1 MAVNGDETTTEVV
14 ENGAHNPNS
23 YFEAFAG
30 IVAALDA
37 LAKAVTPDDGDDGTP
52 PDEPEKPC
60 CNSYF
65 ASFAAIR
72 DALVRLKDATEE
84 RLADLVEKDPDFAA
98 WKETYSIALGK
109 GASPASNGI
118 AIGWNS
124 TAGSGTG
131 TGAKDSG
138 AVAVGK
144 AAAALGINAVA
155 LGRGAVAGATG
166 ARTTQATVQLGAGT
180 NTNDGTLQFRSW
192 QLVNAEGKIPAER
205 LPEIGGMAFVTP
217 TASGGTATL
226 VNKAVNAVA
235 LDGTA
240 VAFAFPAAVAGQGR
254 AFIVRLVCT
263 AETAWTL
270 PSGVTFESDDEE
282 VFADVEVGETVA
294 LLFSE
299 VAEGRFLVSRKT
311 VKTVSRE

>member
-1 MAVNGDETTTEVV
+1 MAVNGNEI
-14 ENGAHNPNS
+14 ENPVGEEAHGANS
-23 YFEAFAG
+23 YFEAFDG
-30 IVAALDA
+30 IAAALDA
-37 LAKAVTPDDGDDGTP
+37 LAKAVTPDEEDDGTP
-52 PDEPEKPC
+52 ADEGERPS

-65 ASFAAIR
+65 ASFRNII
-72 DALVRLKDATEE
+72 DALGRLKTATEE
-84 RLADLVEKDPDFAA
+84 RLVALSEKDPNFAA
-98 WKETYSIALGK
+98 WKEAYSIGLGK

-118 AIGWNS
+118 AIGWNA

-131 TGAKDSG
+131 TGARDSG

-144 AAAALGINAVA
+144 AASALGIDAVA
-155 LGRGAVAGATG
+155 IGRGAVAGASG
-166 ARTTQATVQLGAGT
+166 NRTTQATVQLGSGT
-180 NTNDGTLQFRSW
+180 NTADGTLQFRSW

-205 LPEIGGMAFVTP
+205 LPEMGGMAFVTP

-282 VFADVEVGETVA
+282 VFADVDVGETVA

>member
-1 MAVNGDETTTEVV
+1 MAVNGNEV
-14 ENGAHNPNS
+14 ENPVGEEAHGTNS

-30 IVAALDA
+30 IAAALDA
-37 LAKAVTPDDGDDGTP
+37 LAKAVTPDEEDDGTP
-52 PDEPEKPC
+52 ADEGERPS

-65 ASFAAIR
+65 ASFRNII
-72 DALVRLKDATEE
+72 DALGRLKTATEE
-84 RLADLVEKDPDFAA
+84 RLVALSEKDPNFAA
-98 WKETYSIALGK
+98 WKEAYSIGLGK

-118 AIGWNS
+118 AIGWNA

-131 TGAKDSG
+131 TGARDSG

-144 AAAALGINAVA
+144 AASALGIDAVA
-155 LGRGAVAGATG
+155 IGRGAVAGASG
-166 ARTTQATVQLGAGT
+166 NRTTQATVQLGSGT
-180 NTNDGTLQFRSW
+180 NTADGTLQFRSW

-205 LPEIGGMAFVTP
+205 LPEMGGMAFVTP

>member
-1 MAVNGDETTTEVV
+1 MAVNGDEIDNAVGEDAH
-14 ENGAHNPNS
+14 GANS

-37 LAKAVTPDDGDDGTP
+37 LAKAVTPDADDDGTP
-52 PDEPEKPC
+52 SDEMPPPS

-65 ASFAAIR
+65 ASFRAIQ
-72 DALVRLKDATEE
+72 DALGRLKAATEE
-84 RLADLVEKDPDFAA
+84 RLADMTENDPNFAA
-98 WKETYSIALGK
+98 WKEAYSIGLGK

-118 AIGWNS
+118 AIGWNA

-131 TGAKDSG
+131 TGARDSG

-144 AAAALGINAVA
+144 AASALGIDAVA
-155 LGRGAVAGATG
+155 IGRGAVAGASG
-166 ARTTQATVQLGAGT
+166 ARTTKATVQLGSGT

-205 LPEIGGMAFVTP
+205 LPEMGGMAFVTP

-240 VAFAFPAAVAGQGR
+240 MAFAFPAAVAGQGR

-282 VFADVEVGETVA
+282 VFADVEVGEAVA

>member
-1 MAVNGDETTTEVV
+1 MAVNGDEIDNAVGEDAH
-14 ENGAHNPNS
+14 GANS

-30 IVAALDA
+30 IAAALDA
-37 LAKAVTPDDGDDGTP
+37 LAKAVTPDEEDDGTP
-52 PDEPEKPC
+52 ADEGERPS

-65 ASFAAIR
+65 ASFRNII
-72 DALVRLKDATEE
+72 DALGRLKTATEE
-84 RLADLVEKDPDFAA
+84 RLVALSEKDPNFAA
-98 WKETYSIALGK
+98 WKEAYSIGLGK

-118 AIGWNS
+118 AIGWNA

-131 TGAKDSG
+131 TGARDSG

-144 AAAALGINAVA
+144 AASALGIDAVA
-155 LGRGAVAGATG
+155 IGRGAVAGASG
-166 ARTTQATVQLGAGT
+166 NRTTQATVQLGSGT
-180 NTNDGTLQFRSW
+180 NTADGTLQFRSW

-205 LPEIGGMAFVTP
+205 LPEMGGMAFVTP

-226 VNKAVNAVA
+226 INKAVNAVA

>member
-1 MAVNGDETTTEVV
+1 MAVNGNEV
-14 ENGAHNPNS
+14 ENPVGEEAHGTNS

-30 IVAALDA
+30 IAAALDA
-37 LAKAVTPDDGDDGTP
+37 LAKAVTPDEEDDGTP
-52 PDEPEKPC
+52 ADEGERPS

-65 ASFAAIR
+65 ASFRNII
-72 DALVRLKDATEE
+72 DALGRLKAATEE
-84 RLADLVEKDPDFAA
+84 RLVALSEKDPNFAA
-98 WKETYSIALGK
+98 WKEAYSIGLGK

-118 AIGWNS
+118 AIGWNA

-131 TGAKDSG
+131 TGARDSG

-144 AAAALGINAVA
+144 AASALGIDAVA
-155 LGRGAVAGATG
+155 IGRGAVAGASG
-166 ARTTQATVQLGAGT
+166 NRTTQATVQLGSGT
-180 NTNDGTLQFRSW
+180 NTADGTLQFRSW

-205 LPEIGGMAFVTP
+205 LPEMGGMAFVTP

-270 PSGVTFESDDEE
+270 PSGVTLESDDEE
-282 VFADVEVGETVA
+282 VFADVDVGETVA

>member
-1 MAVNGDETTTEVV
+1 MAVNGN
-14 ENGAHNPNS
+14 ENENPVGEEARGANS

-30 IVAALDA
+30 IAAALDA
-37 LAKAVTPDDGDDGTP
+37 LAKAVTPDEEDDGMP
-52 PDEPEKPC
+52 ADEGERPS

-65 ASFAAIR
+65 ASFRNII
-72 DALVRLKDATEE
+72 DALGRLKTATEE
-84 RLADLVEKDPDFAA
+84 RLVALSEKDPNFAA
-98 WKETYSIALGK
+98 WKEAYSIGLGK

-118 AIGWNS
+118 AIGWNA

-131 TGAKDSG
+131 TGARDSG

-144 AAAALGINAVA
+144 AASALGIDAVA
-155 LGRGAVAGATG
+155 IGRGAVAGASG
-166 ARTTQATVQLGAGT
+166 NRTTQATVQLGSGT
-180 NTNDGTLQFRSW
+180 NTADGTLQFRSW

-205 LPEIGGMAFVTP
+205 LPEMGGMAFVTP

>member
-1 MAVNGDETTTEVV
+1 MAVNGNEI
-14 ENGAHNPNS
+14 ENPVGEEAHGTNS

-30 IVAALDA
+30 IAAALDA
-37 LAKAVTPDDGDDGTP
+37 LAKAVTPDEEDDGTP
-52 PDEPEKPC
+52 ADEGERPS

-65 ASFAAIR
+65 ASFRNII
-72 DALVRLKDATEE
+72 DALGRLKAATEE
-84 RLADLVEKDPDFAA
+84 RLVALSEKDPNFAA
-98 WKETYSIALGK
+98 WKEAYSIGLGK

-118 AIGWNS
+118 AIGWNA

-131 TGAKDSG
+131 TGARDSG

-144 AAAALGINAVA
+144 AASALGIDAVA
-155 LGRGAVAGATG
+155 IGRGAVAGASG
-166 ARTTQATVQLGAGT
+166 NRTTQATVQLGSGT
-180 NTNDGTLQFRSW
+180 NTADGTLQFRSW

-205 LPEIGGMAFVTP
+205 LPEMGGMAFVTP

>member
-1 MAVNGDETTTEVV
+1 MAVNGNEI
-14 ENGAHNPNS
+14 ENPVGEEAQGANS

-30 IVAALDA
+30 IAAALDA
-37 LAKAVTPDDGDDGTP
+37 LAKAVTPDEEDDGTP
-52 PDEPEKPC
+52 ADEGERPS

-65 ASFAAIR
+65 ASFRNII
-72 DALVRLKDATEE
+72 DALGRLKTATEE
-84 RLADLVEKDPDFAA
+84 RLVALSEKDPNFAA
-98 WKETYSIALGK
+98 WKEAYSIGLGK

-118 AIGWNS
+118 AIGWNA

-131 TGAKDSG
+131 TGARDSG

-144 AAAALGINAVA
+144 AASALGIDAVA
-155 LGRGAVAGATG
+155 IGRGAVAGASG
-166 ARTTQATVQLGAGT
+166 NRTTQATVQLGSGT
-180 NTNDGTLQFRSW
+180 NTADGTLQFRSW

-205 LPEIGGMAFVTP
+205 LPEMGGMAFVTP

>member
-1 MAVNGDETTTEVV
+1 MAVNGNEV
-14 ENGAHNPNS
+14 ENPVGEEAHGTNS

-30 IVAALDA
+30 IAAALDA
-37 LAKAVTPDDGDDGTP
+37 LAKAVTPDEEDDGTP
-52 PDEPEKPC
+52 ADEGERPS

-65 ASFAAIR
+65 ASFRNII
-72 DALVRLKDATEE
+72 DALGRLKTATEE
-84 RLADLVEKDPDFAA
+84 RLVALSEKDPNFAA
-98 WKETYSIALGK
+98 WKEAYSIGLGK

-118 AIGWNS
+118 AIGWNA

-131 TGAKDSG
+131 TGARDSG

-144 AAAALGINAVA
+144 AASALGIDAVA
-155 LGRGAVAGATG
+155 IGRGAVAGASG
-166 ARTTQATVQLGAGT
+166 NRTTQATVQLGSGT
-180 NTNDGTLQFRSW
+180 NTADGTLQFRSW

-205 LPEIGGMAFVTP
+205 LPEMGGMAFVTP

-282 VFADVEVGETVA
+282 VFADVDVGETVA

>member
-1 MAVNGDETTTEVV
+1 MAVNGNEI
-14 ENGAHNPNS
+14 ENPVGEEAQGTNS

-30 IVAALDA
+30 IAAALDA
-37 LAKAVTPDDGDDGTP
+37 LAKAVTPDEEDDGTP
-52 PDEPEKPC
+52 ADEGERPS

-65 ASFAAIR
+65 ASFRNII
-72 DALVRLKDATEE
+72 DALGRLKTATEE
-84 RLADLVEKDPDFAA
+84 RLVALSEKDPNFAA
-98 WKETYSIALGK
+98 WKEAYSIGLGK

-118 AIGWNS
+118 AIGWNA

-131 TGAKDSG
+131 TGARDSG

-144 AAAALGINAVA
+144 AASALGIDAVA
-155 LGRGAVAGATG
+155 IGRGAVAGASG
-166 ARTTQATVQLGAGT
+166 NRTTQATVQLGSGT
-180 NTNDGTLQFRSW
+180 NTADGTLQFRSW

-205 LPEIGGMAFVTP
+205 LPEMGGMAFVTP

>member
-1 MAVNGDETTTEVV
+1 
-14 ENGAHNPNS
+14 
-23 YFEAFAG
+23 
-30 IVAALDA
+30 
-37 LAKAVTPDDGDDGTP
+37 
-52 PDEPEKPC
+52 
-60 CNSYF
+60 
-65 ASFAAIR
+65 
-72 DALVRLKDATEE
+72 
-84 RLADLVEKDPDFAA
+84 
-98 WKETYSIALGK
+98 
-109 GASPASNGI
+109 
-118 AIGWNS
+118 
-124 TAGSGTG
+124 
-131 TGAKDSG
+131 
-138 AVAVGK
+138 
-144 AAAALGINAVA
+144 
-155 LGRGAVAGATG
+155 
-166 ARTTQATVQLGAGT
+166 
-180 NTNDGTLQFRSW
+180 QFRSW

-205 LPEIGGMAFVTP
+205 LPEMGGMAFVTP

>member
-1 MAVNGDETTTEVV
+1 MAVNGNEI
-14 ENGAHNPNS
+14 ENPVGEEAHGTNS

-30 IVAALDA
+30 IAAALDA
-37 LAKAVTPDDGDDGTP
+37 LAKAVTPDEEDDGTP
-52 PDEPEKPC
+52 ADEGERPS

-65 ASFAAIR
+65 ASFRNII
-72 DALVRLKDATEE
+72 DALGRLKTATEE
-84 RLADLVEKDPDFAA
+84 RLVALSEKDPNFAA
-98 WKETYSIALGK
+98 WKEAYSIGLGK

-118 AIGWNS
+118 AIGWNA

-131 TGAKDSG
+131 TGARDSG

-144 AAAALGINAVA
+144 AASALGIDAVA
-155 LGRGAVAGATG
+155 IGRGAVAGASG
-166 ARTTQATVQLGAGT
+166 NRTTQATVQLGSGT
-180 NTNDGTLQFRSW
+180 NTADGTLQFRSW

-205 LPEIGGMAFVTP
+205 LPEMGGMAFVTP